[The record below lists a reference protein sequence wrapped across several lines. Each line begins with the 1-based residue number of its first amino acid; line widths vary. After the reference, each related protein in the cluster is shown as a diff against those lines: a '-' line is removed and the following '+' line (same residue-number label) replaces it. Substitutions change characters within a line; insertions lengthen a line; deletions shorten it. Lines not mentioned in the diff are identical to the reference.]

1 MSIGELCNR
10 DVVVISP
17 DEPIQEAVSLMRQY
31 NVGDIVV
38 VVKRGDDSVPVGML
52 TDRDLV
58 IEIMAK
64 EISPESVTVGDV
76 MSTTIVTA
84 REDEDL
90 VDVVH
95 RMRDYGVRRM
105 PIVNERNGLEGII
118 SVDDVLA
125 LLAEQITGLAELV
138 RKEIQH
144 EHTQRSH

>member
-10 DVVVISP
+10 EVVVIKTDAS
-17 DEPIQEAVSLMRQY
+17 ISEAVKLMRQY

-38 VVKRGDDSVPVGML
+38 VAQRGIHSVPVGIL

-64 EISPESVTVGDV
+64 EVDPQSVTVGDV
-76 MSTTIVTA
+76 MSTTLVTA
-84 REDEDL
+84 REEEEL

-95 RMRDYGVRRM
+95 RMRNKGVRRV
-105 PIVNERNGLEGII
+105 PIVNEQGGLEGII
-118 SVDDVLA
+118 AVDDVLS

-138 RKEIQH
+138 RKELQH
-144 EHTQRSH
+144 ERTTRSH